1 MLRAVFP
8 ILLLAG
14 LAVGQ
19 QNGPVARWE
28 FDQSSGAKTR
38 DPISGVEDS
47 VSGYYAYAR
56 SVSGSALQFDGYTTG
71 VTRLA
76 KQVPAMGSVRRRTDV

>member
-1 MLRAVFP
+1 MSNSHLRMLRAVFP

-47 VSGYYAYAR
+47 VSGSCAYAR
-56 SVSGSALQFDGYTTG
+56 SVSGSAL
-71 VTRLA
+71 
-76 KQVPAMGSVRRRTDV
+76 